1 MLYHFICKYIVLIYL
16 QVKMYMFVSAN
27 MHELNLSWNQEVQ
40 TLQQCMVL
48 YQQISTKCI
57 RFNNLHVEW

>member
-16 QVKMYMFVSAN
+16 QVKIFMFVSAN
-27 MHELNLSWNQEVQ
+27 MHELNLDQLKSRGPNFTTV
-40 TLQQCMVL
+40 VL

-57 RFNNLHVEW
+57 RFNNLHVE